1 MLLFITAYHPV
12 KSQYLTNTL
21 RKLAQHIEFPRLYI
35 KRPPSLDRLR
45 RSIFSSSRKD
55 LNH

>member
-1 MLLFITAYHPV
+1 MFITAYHPV

-21 RKLAQHIEFPRLYI
+21 RKLAQQIEFPRLYI

-55 LNH
+55 LNN